1 MRILSGKA
9 ASLALVAVLAM
20 PAAGS
25 VSAQELEPNS
35 NDGEVLTT
43 VYGSTPVE
51 GPKIEGVITARRG
64 DQIQVTTQNGQ
75 NMVINIEP
83 DTEIRGTGGFLGLG
97 RSKLGAGDLLN
108 GIPVEVETMQAG
120 EMLLASKVKL
130 KNDDLE
136 TAQMIQAGT
145 SQKFAEQRVDIDAN
159 TAAAEAL
166 RGRMGNIDNY
176 NIKGTTNVYF
186 DTGKWAVGAGDRAE
200 LCQAASQAESMDNAL
215 LLVVGYTDSVGSQDY
230 NQTLSEK
237 RAARVVNI
245 LQQECG
251 WKPWR
256 MLTPTGFAEADP
268 AADNTTAEGRRQNRR
283 VSVNILVSK
292 AAEEG

>member
-1 MRILSGKA
+1 MTIRTST
-9 ASLALVAVLAM
+9 ASRLALVALMAL
-20 PAAGS
+20 PAAGTL
-25 VSAQELEPNS
+25 SAQEIEPEQ
-35 NDGEVLTT
+35 DGEVLTT
-43 VYGSTPVE
+43 VYGATPVE
-51 GPKIEGVITARRG
+51 GPDIDGVITARRG
-64 DQIQVTTQNGQ
+64 DQIQVTRTDGTNS
-75 NMVINIEP
+75 VITVEP
-83 DTEIRGTGGFLGLG
+83 NTEIRGTGGFLVLG
-97 RSKLGAGDLLN
+97 RTSLTAQDLLN

-120 EMLLASKVKL
+120 EMLLASEIKL

-145 SQKFAEQRVDIDAN
+145 TQRFAEQRADIDTN

-176 NIKGTTNVYF
+176 NVKGVTNVYF
-186 DTGKWAVGAGDRAE
+186 DTGKWSVGQGDRAQ
-200 LCQAASQAESMDNAL
+200 LCQAASQADSMDNAL
-215 LLVVGYTDSVGSQDY
+215 LLVVGYTDSVGAQEY
-230 NQTLSEK
+230 NQTLSER

-268 AADNTTAEGRRQNRR
+268 AADNSTAEGRRQNRR

>member
-1 MRILSGKA
+1 MTIRTST
-9 ASLALVAVLAM
+9 ASRLALVALTAL
-20 PAAGS
+20 PAAGTL
-25 VSAQELEPNS
+25 SAQEIEPAE
-35 NDGEVLTT
+35 DGEVLTT
-43 VYGSTPVE
+43 VYGATPVE
-51 GPKIEGVITARRG
+51 GPEIDGVITARRG
-64 DQIQVTTQNGQ
+64 DQIQVTSADGTNT
-75 NMVINIEP
+75 VITVEP

-97 RSKLGAGDLLN
+97 RTSLTAQDLLN

-120 EMLLASKVKL
+120 EVLLASKVKL

-145 SQKFAEQRVDIDAN
+145 SQRFAEQRADIDTN

-176 NIKGTTNVYF
+176 NVKGVTNVYF
-186 DTGKWAVGAGDRAE
+186 DTGKWSVGQGDRAQ
-200 LCQAASQAESMDNAL
+200 LCQAASQADSMDNAL
-215 LLVVGYTDSVGSQDY
+215 LLVVGYTDSVGAQEY
-230 NQTLSEK
+230 NQTLSER

-268 AADNTTAEGRRQNRR
+268 AADNSTAEGRRQNRR

>member
-1 MRILSGKA
+1 MKIAAAKA
-9 ASLALVAVLAM
+9 SRLAM
-20 PAAGS
+20 IALLTLPAAGT
-25 VSAQELEPNS
+25 VSAQEIEPTQ
-35 NDGEVLTT
+35 DGEVLTT
-43 VYGSTPVE
+43 VYGATPVE
-51 GPKIEGVITARRG
+51 GPDIDGVITARRG
-64 DQIQVTTQNGQ
+64 DQIQVTSAAGTNT
-75 NMVINIEP
+75 VITLEP
-83 DTEIRGTGGFLGLG
+83 ETEIRGTGGFLGLG
-97 RSKLGAGDLLN
+97 RTALTAADLLN

-120 EMLLASKVKL
+120 ELLLASEIKL
-130 KNDDLE
+130 KKGDLE

-145 SQKFAEQRVDIDAN
+145 AQKFAEQRFDIDAN
-159 TAAAEAL
+159 TAAADAL

-186 DTGKWAVGAGDRAE
+186 DTGKWAVDASDRAQ
-200 LCQAASQAESMDNAL
+200 LCQAASQADSMDNAL

-268 AADNTTAEGRRQNRR
+268 AADNSTAEGRRQNRR

>member
-1 MRILSGKA
+1 MNIAPAKA
-9 ASLALVAVLAM
+9 ARLATIALLTLPVAGTL
-20 PAAGS
+20 
-25 VSAQELEPNS
+25 SAQEIEPTQ
-35 NDGEVLTT
+35 DGEVLTT
-43 VYGSTPVE
+43 VYGATPVE
-51 GPKIEGVITARRG
+51 GPDIDGVITARRG
-64 DQIQVTTQNGQ
+64 DQIQVTSADGTNT
-75 NMVINIEP
+75 VITVEP

-97 RSKLGAGDLLN
+97 RTTLGMEDLLN

-120 EMLLASKVKL
+120 ELLLASEIKL
-130 KNDDLE
+130 KKGDLE

-145 SQKFAEQRVDIDAN
+145 AQKFAEQRFDIDAN

-186 DTGKWAVGAGDRAE
+186 DTGKWAVNAGDRAE
-200 LCQAASQAESMDNAL
+200 LCQAASQAETMDNAL
-215 LLVVGYTDSVGSQDY
+215 LLVVGYTDSVGDQDY

-268 AADNTTAEGRRQNRR
+268 AADNSTAEGRRQNRR